1 MNKNELFDYI
11 LRLVICETE
20 VCPGQILSAR
30 KDTESVD
37 ARYLL
42 VHYLVDA
49 GFTPSS
55 IAARTGIPE
64 RTVSN
69 IQTNFDTR
77 LSTRKIL
84 RIQSENIRKKMGN
97 N

>member
-49 GFTPSS
+49 GFTPSC
-55 IAARTGIPE
+55 IPE

>member
-1 MNKNELFDYI
+1 MSKSELFDEN
-11 LRLVICETE
+11 LRLVSCETE
-20 VCPGQILSAR
+20 VPLENILSGR

-42 VHYLVDA
+42 VHYLIDT
-49 GFTPSS
+49 GFTPSY
-55 IAARTGIPE
+55 IASKTGISE

-69 IQTNFDTR
+69 IQTNFDCR
-77 LSTRKIL
+77 VKAQKML
-84 RIQSENIRKKMGN
+84 RIQSENIRKLLRN